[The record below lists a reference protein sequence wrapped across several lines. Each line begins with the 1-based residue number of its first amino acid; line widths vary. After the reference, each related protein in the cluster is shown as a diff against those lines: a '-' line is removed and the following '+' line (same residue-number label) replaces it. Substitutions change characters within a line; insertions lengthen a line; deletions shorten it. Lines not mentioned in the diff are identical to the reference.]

1 MFGKRITL
9 FKLLGFAVRVD
20 LSWTIIAVLITWS
33 LAKGFF
39 PAYYQDLSQAT
50 YWYMG
55 AAGALGLFASI
66 IVHELSHS
74 LVARR
79 YGMVMRGI
87 TLFIF
92 GGVAEMDEEPPSAKA
107 EFLMAIV
114 GPLVSFGLGI
124 GFSSMAELGK
134 GVGWPV
140 PVIGVWGY
148 LGLMNRI
155 LAIFNLIPAFPL
167 DGGRVLRAVLWKWK
181 GNLKRATRTASRLG
195 SLFSMALILL
205 GVINILGGRVI
216 GGLWMFLIGIFLA
229 DAATSSY
236 RQLMTRQALEGEP
249 VRRFM
254 EPNPVTVPPTISVA
268 QLVETYIY
276 TYHFKMFPVL
286 EHGKLLGC
294 VSTREVKRIPRSE
307 WEQYTVGNLIQP
319 CSSANTV
326 GPQDDALKA
335 LASMSQTQTSRL
347 MVVDGDRLVGVIAL
361 KDLLS
366 FLALKIE
373 LEEKER

>member
-39 PAYYQDLSQAT
+39 PVYYKDLSQTT

-55 AAGALGLFASI
+55 VAGALGLFVSI

-79 YGMVMRGI
+79 YGMMMRGI

-92 GGVAEMDEEPPSAKA
+92 GGVAEMEEEPPSAKA
-107 EFLMAIV
+107 EFLMAIA
-114 GPLVSFGLGI
+114 GPLVSFGLAV

-134 GVGWPV
+134 HIGWPV

-167 DGGRVLRAVLWKWK
+167 DGGRVLRAVLWRWK
-181 GNLKRATRTASRLG
+181 GNLKQATRTASRLG
-195 SLFSMALILL
+195 GLFSMALILL
-205 GVINILGGRVI
+205 GFINILGGRVI

-249 VRRFM
+249 VQRFM
-254 EPNPVTVPPTISVA
+254 EPNPVTVSPTISVA
-268 QLVETYIY
+268 QLVEEYIY
-276 TYHFKMFPVL
+276 TYHFKMFPVVD
-286 EHGKLLGC
+286 HGKLLGC
-294 VSTREVKRIPRSE
+294 VSTREVARIPRSE

-319 CSSANTV
+319 CSSTNTI
-326 GPQDDALKA
+326 GPRDDALKA
-335 LASMSQTQTSRL
+335 LASMSQTQNSRL
-347 MVVDGDRLVGVIAL
+347 MVVDGERLVGVIAL
-361 KDLLS
+361 KDLLN

-373 LEEKER
+373 LEEKAR